1 MRFGK
6 KFKGVH
12 LLYVKSPKSRLCILH
27 PLSYLRQVAPSQR
40 RYHLSEVLHNIRDL
54 TSSHNFF
61 VTLLAR
67 SSPVCSMMHGEE
79 STIKSRNWITFF
91 AFPTTLLSS
100 SVIRRLCRVSSSASV
115 SWIPEESQIFA
126 TRIQKD
132 QQNRWR
138 GCKSRDVDFF
148 LALGLRFRI
157 VLRQKNHRDRSS
169 SIIKQKSWRR
179 RLATKKERDAKA
191 WELLAHCKIF
201 KMLCESSNDLICKKD
216 ACEQGLHLLH
226 CTFLR

>member
-6 KFKGVH
+6 KFKEVH

-40 RYHLSEVLHNIRDL
+40 RYFLSEVLHNIRDL

-115 SWIPEESQIFA
+115 SLIPEDSVSSTGLIWSYLGSNCHKRGSTGLNWSQLVS
-126 TRIQKD
+126 T
-132 QQNRWR
+132 
-138 GCKSRDVDFF
+138 
-148 LALGLRFRI
+148 GLNWSQ
-157 VLRQKNHRDRSS
+157 VVS
-169 SIIKQKSWRR
+169 
-179 RLATKKERDAKA
+179 T
-191 WELLAHCKIF
+191 
-201 KMLCESSNDLICKKD
+201 
-216 ACEQGLHLLH
+216 GLK
-226 CTFLR
+226 

>member
-1 MRFGK
+1 MVFLAEGPPSAALLFSGQFLSWKTNRSSIKNFSQNFVSKILQFGSKSQKSTFVSLWPLRKLSTSTMRFGK
-6 KFKGVH
+6 KFKEVH

-40 RYHLSEVLHNIRDL
+40 RYSLSEVLHNIRDL

-100 SVIRRLCRVSSSASV
+100 SVIRRLCWVSSSASV

-126 TRIQKD
+126 VRIQKD
-132 QQNRWR
+132 QQSRWR
-138 GCKSRDVDFF
+138 GR
-148 LALGLRFRI
+148 
-157 VLRQKNHRDRSS
+157 
-169 SIIKQKSWRR
+169 
-179 RLATKKERDAKA
+179 
-191 WELLAHCKIF
+191 
-201 KMLCESSNDLICKKD
+201 
-216 ACEQGLHLLH
+216 
-226 CTFLR
+226 